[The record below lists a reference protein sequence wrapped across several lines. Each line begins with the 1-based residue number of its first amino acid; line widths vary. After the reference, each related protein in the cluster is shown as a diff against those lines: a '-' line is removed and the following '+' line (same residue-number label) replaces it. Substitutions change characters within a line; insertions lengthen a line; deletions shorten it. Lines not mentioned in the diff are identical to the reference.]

1 MAEELEG
8 SSNADHDME
17 TPDEGQNQ
25 ENIRCV
31 HLFNCDK
38 TYKLDAVKKLF
49 QSFEEYPLKTK
60 LNFAF
65 SVKCHDFALRDMSQ
79 VCENIIPGQIKV
91 DDVAVFVVHAHE
103 SRLSINEDN
112 AGIGYAKIYKALLKA
127 TGEQF
132 QNVLILPSKINIKT
146 THLRNK

>member
-1 MAEELEG
+1 MAELEAG
-8 SSNADHDME
+8 SNADHDME
-17 TPDEGQNQ
+17 TPHEEQNQ

-38 TYKLDAVKKLF
+38 TYKLDVVEKLF
-49 QSFEEYPLKTK
+49 KVVEPK

-65 SVKCHDFALRDMSQ
+65 SIQSHYFVLRDMSQ
-79 VCENIIPGQIKV
+79 VCENIIPVQIKV

-112 AGIGYAKIYKALLKA
+112 AGIGYAKIYKALLQA
-127 TGEQF
+127 TGEKF
-132 QNVLILPSKINIKT
+132 KT
-146 THLRNK
+146 F

>member
-1 MAEELEG
+1 METLEA
-8 SSNADHDME
+8 SSNADHEMK
-17 TPDEGQNQ
+17 TSDEEQNQ
-25 ENIRCV
+25 EHMRCV

-49 QSFEEYPLKTK
+49 ESFKECPLRTK

-132 QNVLILPSKINIKT
+132 QNVLILPSKIIIKT

>member
-1 MAEELEG
+1 MAELEA

-17 TPDEGQNQ
+17 TPDEEQNQ
-25 ENIRCV
+25 ENIKCV

-38 TYKLDAVKKLF
+38 TYNLDVVGKLF
-49 QSFEEYPLKTK
+49 KVVEKK

-65 SVKCHDFALRDMSQ
+65 AIKSQYFTLRDMSQ
-79 VCENIIPGQIKV
+79 VCENITPDQIKK

-112 AGIGYAKIYKALLKA
+112 AGIGYAKIYRALLEA
-127 TGEQF
+127 TGEKF
-132 QNVLILPSKINIKT
+132 QNVLILPRKINT
-146 THLRNK
+146 

>member
-1 MAEELEG
+1 MAELEA

-17 TPDEGQNQ
+17 TPDEEQNQ

-31 HLFNCDK
+31 HFFNCDK
-38 TYKLDAVKKLF
+38 TYKLDVVEKLF
-49 QSFEEYPLKTK
+49 KVVEKK

-65 SVKCHDFALRDMSQ
+65 SIKSQYFALRDMSQ
-79 VCENIIPGQIKV
+79 VCENIIPDQIKV

-112 AGIGYAKIYKALLKA
+112 AGIGYAKIYKALLEA
-127 TGEQF
+127 TGEKF
-132 QNVLILPSKINIKT
+132 QNVLILPRIINI
-146 THLRNK
+146 